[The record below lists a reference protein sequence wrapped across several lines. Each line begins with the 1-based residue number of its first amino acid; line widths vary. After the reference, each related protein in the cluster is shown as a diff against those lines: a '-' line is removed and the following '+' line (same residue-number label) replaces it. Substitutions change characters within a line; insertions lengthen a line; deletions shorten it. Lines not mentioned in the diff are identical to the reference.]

1 MADSCRYNPIIAWV
15 EAHRDSL
22 PQTLDELSRYPI
34 AYRRVI
40 QGRVPADVRLGFWR
54 DHLESFLGASSD
66 LNAEQQAFVREV
78 LGQLHDIFLA
88 EDVDGQA
95 RAKEFES
102 RMPQFFSRE
111 QAHRIFGLLGPP
123 EPPGGLAPPE
133 PSVSIAT

>member
-1 MADSCRYNPIIAWV
+1 MADSCGYNPIIAWV

-22 PQTLDELSRYPI
+22 PLTLGELSQYPV

-54 DHLESFLGASSD
+54 DHLESFLTPPSALD
-66 LNAEQQAFVREV
+66 AEQQAFVREV
-78 LGQLHDIFLA
+78 LGELDDIFVA
-88 EDVDGQA
+88 ERVDGQA

-102 RMPQFFSRE
+102 RMLPLFSRE

-123 EPPGGLAPPE
+123 EPPGGLAPP
-133 PSVSIAT
+133 P